1 MSSIIDQIR
10 GQRQPNLGTTIH
22 EDVDAMRIELQK
34 LREESNK
41 PFIFL
46 KSSRA
51 ALSSNVA
58 VDVMIYQGPPVPV
71 GYRGVVTDFNL
82 FFTTVAGTVRWVI
95 TDSRGQVLVTVV
107 PGIAATQNGQGGT
120 VLEEGQSFAVV
131 GQTAGAGVFDTYCSG
146 YIKKVN

>member
-1 MSSIIDQIR
+1 MSFLDQII
-10 GQRQPNLGTTIH
+10 GQRQANLGTTIH
-22 EDVDAMRIELQK
+22 EDVDAMRIELVK
-34 LREESNK
+34 LRQQTPE
-41 PFIFL
+41 PYIFL

-58 VDVMIYQGPPVPV
+58 VDVMIYQGPPVPM
-71 GYRGVVTDFNL
+71 GYRGVITDFNL

-95 TDSRGQVLVTVV
+95 TDSRGQILVTVV
-107 PGIAATQNGQGGT
+107 AGIAATQNGTGGT

-146 YIKKVN
+146 YIRKVS